1 MIFLLLQLWQI
12 DINGETIAN
21 DAYIMIADYQNRIVK
36 IKTDNIFTN
45 GFEL

>member
-12 DINGETIAN
+12 DINGETQTLVSWDSIGLTN
-21 DAYIMIADYQNRIVK
+21 TLIV
-36 IKTDNIFTN
+36 KTDNIFTD